1 MDAGLRRE
9 LAEKARAGA
18 RLSREDG
25 VALYGSGDLAWL
37 GGLAHEARTRRHGE
51 RGYFAAGPGPGPGPA
66 DEADAVAAVTVTY
79 GEEPAEQI
87 AAQIVD
93 TILEVR
99 DRQDAGAGLLAVAP
113 LAAGRVTG
121 AEVLKTFAVARLL
134 LDNVAHVRVAW
145 PAYGTQTAQLA
156 LQHGADDFAPAP
168 GAPAPDPLPAGEL
181 VDLIQDAGLRP
192 VERDA
197 RYAAVREHEGPDP
210 ERREA
215 PQPMR
220 F

>member
-9 LAEKARAGA
+9 LAEKVRGGA

-37 GGLAHEARTRRHGE
+37 GGLAHDVRTRRHGE
-51 RGYFAAGPGPGPGPA
+51 RAYFAPA
-66 DEADAVAAVTVTY
+66 APSEATEAVAY
-79 GEEPAEQI
+79 GEGSV
-87 AAQIVD
+87 AQTVD
-93 TILEVR
+93 ALLALR
-99 DRQDAGAGLLAVAP
+99 DRQDAGAGLLAVVP

-121 AEVLKTFAVARLL
+121 AEALKAFAVARLL
-134 LDNVAHVRVAW
+134 LDNVPHVRAAW
-145 PAYGTQTAQLA
+145 TAYGTQTAQLA

-168 GAPAPDPLPAGEL
+168 GADDTLPAGEL
-181 VDLIQDAGLRP
+181 VELIQDAGLRP
-192 VERDA
+192 VERDGS
-197 RYAAVREHEGPDP
+197 YTAVREHEGPDP

>member
-1 MDAGLRRE
+1 VDAGRRRE
-9 LAEKARAGA
+9 LAEKARAGG

-37 GGLAHEARTRRHGE
+37 GGLAHGARTRRHGD
-51 RGYFAAGPGPGPGPA
+51 RGYFAAGPGSA

-79 GEEPAEQI
+79 GEEPAERTAGQV
-87 AAQIVD
+87 VD
-93 TILEVR
+93 ALLALR

-134 LDNVAHVRVAW
+134 LDNVAHIRAAW

-168 GAPAPDPLPAGEL
+168 GASAPDPLPAGEL
-181 VDLIQDAGLRP
+181 VELIQDAGLRP

-210 ERREA
+210 QRREA

>member
-1 MDAGLRRE
+1 M
-9 LAEKARAGA
+9 
-18 RLSREDG
+18 
-25 VALYGSGDLAWL
+25 GS
-37 GGLAHEARTRRHGE
+37 
-51 RGYFAAGPGPGPGPA
+51 AAGWA
-66 DEADAVAAVTVTY
+66 VTY
-79 GEEPAEQI
+79 GAEAAEPGAEPEDRV
-87 AAQIVD
+87 ARRVVD
-93 TILEVR
+93 ALLAVR

-113 LAAGRVTG
+113 LAAGRATG

-134 LDNVAHVRVAW
+134 LDNVPHVRAAW

-168 GAPAPDPLPAGEL
+168 GAADPGTLPAGEL
-181 VDLIQDAGLRP
+181 VELIQDAGLLP

-197 RYAAVREHEGPDP
+197 RYAVVREHEGPDP
-210 ERREA
+210 ERRET

>member
-9 LAEKARAGA
+9 LAEKARADA
-18 RLSREDG
+18 RLSRADG

-51 RGYFAAGPGPGPGPA
+51 RGYFAADA
-66 DEADAVAAVTVTY
+66 SAEAEAVATVTY
-79 GEEPAEQI
+79 GEGVEQT
-87 AAQIVD
+87 VD
-93 TILEVR
+93 ALLALR
-99 DRQDAGAGLLAVAP
+99 DRQDAGAGLLAVVP

-121 AEVLKTFAVARLL
+121 AEALKTFAVARLL
-134 LDNVAHVRVAW
+134 LDNVPHVRAAW
-145 PAYGTQTAQLA
+145 TAYGTQTAQLA

-168 GAPAPDPLPAGEL
+168 GAADTLAVGEL
-181 VDLIQDAGLRP
+181 VELIQDAGLHP

-197 RYAAVREHEGPDP
+197 HYAAVREHAGPDP

>member
-9 LAEKARAGA
+9 LAEKVRGGA

-37 GGLAHEARTRRHGE
+37 GGLAHEVRTGRHGE
-51 RGYFAAGPGPGPGPA
+51 RAYFAPA
-66 DEADAVAAVTVTY
+66 APSEATEAVAY
-79 GEEPAEQI
+79 GEGS
-87 AAQIVD
+87 AAQTVD
-93 TILEVR
+93 ALLALR
-99 DRQDAGAGLLAVAP
+99 DRQDAGAGLLAVVP

-121 AEVLKTFAVARLL
+121 AEALKAFAVARLL
-134 LDNVAHVRVAW
+134 LDNVPHVRAAW
-145 PAYGTQTAQLA
+145 TAYGTQTAQLA

-168 GAPAPDPLPAGEL
+168 GADDTLPGGEL
-181 VDLIQDAGLRP
+181 VELIQDAGLRP
-192 VERDA
+192 VERDGS
-197 RYAAVREHEGPDP
+197 YTVVREHEGPDP

>member
-1 MDAGLRRE
+1 MDAGRRRE
-9 LAEKARAGA
+9 LAEKARTGA

-51 RGYFAAGPGPGPGPA
+51 RGYFAAGPGAA
-66 DEADAVAAVTVTY
+66 DDAVAAVEVTY
-79 GEEPAEQI
+79 GEEPA
-87 AAQIVD
+87 AQVVD
-93 TILEVR
+93 ALLAVR

-113 LAAGRVTG
+113 LAAGPVTG

-134 LDNVAHVRVAW
+134 LDNVAHVRAAW

-168 GAPAPDPLPAGEL
+168 GADGTGADALPADEL
-181 VDLIQDAGLRP
+181 VDLIQDAGLHP

-197 RYAAVREHEGPDP
+197 RYTAVREHAGPDP
-210 ERREA
+210 ERRET
-215 PQPMR
+215 PQAMR

>member
-9 LAEKARAGA
+9 LAEKARGGA

-25 VALYGSGDLAWL
+25 AALYGSGDLAWL
-37 GGLAHEARTRRHGE
+37 GGLAHEARTRRHGD
-51 RGYFAAGPGPGPGPA
+51 RGYFAAA
-66 DEADAVAAVTVTY
+66 ADADSVETVSY
-79 GEEPAEQI
+79 GEGAAEQVI
-87 AAQIVD
+87 DAL
-93 TILEVR
+93 LEVR

-113 LAAGRVTG
+113 LADGRVTG
-121 AEVLKTFAVARLL
+121 AEALKAFAVARLL
-134 LDNVAHVRVAW
+134 LDNVPHVRAAW
-145 PAYGTQTAQLA
+145 TAYGTQTAQLA

-168 GAPAPDPLPAGEL
+168 GAADTLPADEL
-181 VDLIQDAGLRP
+181 VELIQDAGLRP

-197 RYAAVREHEGPDP
+197 RYAVVREHEAPDP

>member
-18 RLSREDG
+18 RLSRADG
-25 VALYGSGDLAWL
+25 VALYGCGDLAWL

-51 RGYFAAGPGPGPGPA
+51 RGYFAAA
-66 DEADAVAAVTVTY
+66 ADAAEPVAEVPY
-79 GEEPAEQI
+79 GEEDPGQT
-87 AAQIVD
+87 VD
-93 TILEVR
+93 ALLALR

-121 AEVLKTFAVARLL
+121 AAALKTFAVARLL
-134 LDNVAHVRVAW
+134 LDNVPHVRAAW
-145 PAYGTQTAQLA
+145 TAYGTQTAQLA

-168 GAPAPDPLPAGEL
+168 GAAGILPVAEL
-181 VDLIQDAGLRP
+181 VELIQDAGLHP

-197 RYAAVREHEGPDP
+197 RYDAVREHAGPDP

>member
-9 LAEKARAGA
+9 LAEKVRAGA

-25 VALYGSGDLAWL
+25 LALYGSGDLAWL

-51 RGYFAAGPGPGPGPA
+51 RGYFAAGPGS
-66 DEADAVAAVTVTY
+66 ADAVAAVPVAY
-79 GEEPAEQI
+79 GEEPAERI
-87 AAQIVD
+87 AEQVAEQAVD
-93 TILEVR
+93 ALLALR

-113 LAAGRVTG
+113 LAAGRGTG

-134 LDNVAHVRVAW
+134 LDNVAHVRAAW
-145 PAYGTQTAQLA
+145 TAYGTQTAQLA

-168 GAPAPDPLPAGEL
+168 GAADPDSLPVAEL
-181 VDLIQDAGLRP
+181 VELIQDAGLRP

-210 ERREA
+210 ERRET

>member
-18 RLSREDG
+18 RLSRADG

-37 GGLAHEARTRRHGE
+37 GGLAHEARMRRHGE
-51 RGYFAAGPGPGPGPA
+51 RGYFAAASDPA
-66 DEADAVAAVTVTY
+66 EPVAEVPY
-79 GEEPAEQI
+79 GEEDPAQT
-87 AAQIVD
+87 VD
-93 TILEVR
+93 ALLALRE
-99 DRQDAGAGLLAVAP
+99 RQDAGAGLLAVVP

-121 AEVLKTFAVARLL
+121 AVALKTFALARLL
-134 LDNVAHVRVAW
+134 LDNVPHVRAAW
-145 PAYGTQTAQLA
+145 TAYGTQTAQLA

-168 GAPAPDPLPAGEL
+168 GAAETLPAAEL
-181 VDLIQDAGLRP
+181 VGLIQDAGLHP

-197 RYAAVREHEGPDP
+197 RYAAVREHAGPDP